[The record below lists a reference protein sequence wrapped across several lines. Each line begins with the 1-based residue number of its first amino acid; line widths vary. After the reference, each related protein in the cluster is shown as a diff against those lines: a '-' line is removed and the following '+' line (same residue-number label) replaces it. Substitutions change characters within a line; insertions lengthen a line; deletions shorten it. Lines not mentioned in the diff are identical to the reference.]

1 MSLLQ
6 VAFTLHDLNKGDV
19 NEYGFQVEFDLSRTP
34 LTDSVI
40 FVLKVISRLLYI
52 LFDLTKEVELNT
64 LKGFIYLLCLLTMIC
79 VPL

>member
-34 LTDSVI
+34 LTNSVM
-40 FVLKVISRLLYI
+40 LRLEGNFAI
-52 LFDLTKEVELNT
+52 V
-64 LKGFIYLLCLLTMIC
+64 
-79 VPL
+79 VHSA